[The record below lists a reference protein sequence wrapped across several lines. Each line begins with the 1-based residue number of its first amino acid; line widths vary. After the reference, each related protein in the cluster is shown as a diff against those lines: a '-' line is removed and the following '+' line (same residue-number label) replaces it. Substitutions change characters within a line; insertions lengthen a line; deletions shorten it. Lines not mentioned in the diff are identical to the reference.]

1 MASIRCRGETV
12 KTVRVFIS
20 GPYKNWEDCA
30 VLVISEVLTF
40 LRGCGRLRAKIT
52 RSQHIKKGLNDTN
65 KYQELKPLQIL
76 IIRDKII
83 SLIKKR
89 LFH

>member
-20 GPYKNWEDCA
+20 GSYKNWEDCA

-40 LRGCGRLRAKIT
+40 LRGCGRLRAKIAIRT
-52 RSQHIKKGLNDTN
+52 DIIRGLNDTN
-65 KYQELKPLQIL
+65 KYQKLM
-76 IIRDKII
+76 
-83 SLIKKR
+83 
-89 LFH
+89 H

>member
-40 LRGCGRLRAKIT
+40 LRGCGRLRAKIAIRT
-52 RSQHIKKGLNDTN
+52 DIIRGLNDTN
-65 KYQELKPLQIL
+65 KYQKLM
-76 IIRDKII
+76 
-83 SLIKKR
+83 
-89 LFH
+89 H

>member
-20 GPYKNWEDCA
+20 GSYKNWEDCA

-40 LRGCGRLRAKIT
+40 LRGCGRLRAKIAT
-52 RSQHIKKGLNDTN
+52 TDDIYKGLNDTN
-65 KYQELKPLQIL
+65 KYQKL
-76 IIRDKII
+76 I
-83 SLIKKR
+83 
-89 LFH
+89 H

>member
-1 MASIRCRGETV
+1 MSRVLG
-12 KTVRVFIS
+12 VFIS
-20 GPYKNWEDCA
+20 GCDIWGDLAGFRLYSGD
-30 VLVISEVLTF
+30 LTF
-40 LRGCGRLRAKIT
+40 LRGCGRLRAKIAIRT
-52 RSQHIKKGLNDTN
+52 DIYKGLNDTN

-89 LFH
+89 LFHPFLTILR